1 MSVLIQCEKV
11 APIFLKKANVP
22 SAFRWEKPNLGPNKT
37 LLHGVNLEPK
47 TSPKIAAFDLDDTL
61 IRSTSP
67 NAIDGKWKWWA
78 SQIPVKLKELYEDG
92 YANRTLFRINFIEE
106 RIDTV

>member
-1 MSVLIQCEKV
+1 M
-11 APIFLKKANVP
+11 KKANEP
-22 SAFRWEKPNLGPNKT
+22 SAFRWKKPNLGPHKT

-67 NAIDGKWKWWA
+67 NATDGKWKWWTA
-78 SQIPVKLKELYEDG
+78 QIPVKLKELYEDG
-92 YANRTLFRINFIEE
+92 YANLKLFCTDFIEE
-106 RIDTV
+106 KSDTVLSFYQIKLKDLPF